1 MNQLLTSKIIKFLH
15 DKSVKDFDSYMKF
28 YQDYG
33 VFIKEG
39 IVIND
44 DPKERV
50 SILLDSILKQSS
62 MIDLFNFVVLKFIES
77 KLWVLDYF

>member
-1 MNQLLTSKIIKFLH
+1 MLIILNQYLIFIYICFLYTSRKLNQLLTSRIIKFLH
-15 DKSVKDFDSYMKF
+15 EKSIKELDEYMKF

-39 IVIND
+39 VVTND

-50 SILLDSILKQSS
+50 SLLLFKSIFK
-62 MIDLFNFVVLKFIES
+62 
-77 KLWVLDYF
+77 

>member
-1 MNQLLTSKIIKFLH
+1 MLIILNQYLIFIYICFLYTSRKLNQLLTSRIIKFLH
-15 DKSVKDFDSYMKF
+15 EKSIKELDEYMKF

-39 IVIND
+39 VVTND

-50 SILLDSILKQSS
+50 SFLLFKSIFK
-62 MIDLFNFVVLKFIES
+62 
-77 KLWVLDYF
+77 

>member
-1 MNQLLTSKIIKFLH
+1 MFILLNQYFLYAHVIITFRKLNQLLTSRIIKFLH
-15 DKSVKDFDSYMKF
+15 EKSIKELDEYMKF

-39 IVIND
+39 VVTND

-50 SILLDSILKQSS
+50 SILLFKSIFK
-62 MIDLFNFVVLKFIES
+62 
-77 KLWVLDYF
+77 

>member
-1 MNQLLTSKIIKFLH
+1 
-15 DKSVKDFDSYMKF
+15 MKF

-39 IVIND
+39 IVINE

-50 SILLDSILKQSS
+50 CTLL
-62 MIDLFNFVVLKFIES
+62 FYFIMYTE
-77 KLWVLDYF
+77 

>member
-1 MNQLLTSKIIKFLH
+1 MYICVIVTYRKLNQLLTSRIIKFLH
-15 DKSVKDFDSYMKF
+15 EKSIKELDEYMTF

-39 IVIND
+39 VVTNE

-50 SILLDSILKQSS
+50 SVLLIKSILK
-62 MIDLFNFVVLKFIES
+62 
-77 KLWVLDYF
+77 